1 MKKYQV
7 IFQDEYNNLYEV
19 GFYDKLEDSI
29 NDINDYLE
37 PYEERIEELEE
48 YVSTFGMAFDR
59 EIYTKQ
65 DLLVMIRGFIHEI

>member
-7 IFQDEYNNLYEV
+7 IFQDEYNNLFEV

-29 NDINDYLE
+29 KDVNEYLE
-37 PYEERIEELEE
+37 PYEEHIDELEE
-48 YVSTFGMAFDR
+48 YASTFGYAFDK

-65 DLLVMIRGFIHEI
+65 DFSVMIRGFIHE

>member
-19 GFYDKLEDSI
+19 GFYDDLKDSI
-29 NDINDYLE
+29 KDVNDYLE
-37 PYEERIEELEE
+37 PYEEHIDELEE

-59 EIYTKQ
+59 EITTK
-65 DLLVMIRGFIHEI
+65 DDFSVMIRGFVHE

>member
-7 IFQDEYNNLYEV
+7 IFQDEYNNLIEV

-29 NDINDYLE
+29 EDVNGYLE

-65 DLLVMIRGFIHEI
+65 DVSVMIRGFIHE